1 MIKEKIQGMIAALE
15 AALVD
20 AEKFEGVKMNSAA
33 GTRVRNVMQQ
43 IKVQAQEVRKDVT
56 DKKNSVKAEQ

>member
-20 AEKFEGVKMNSAA
+20 AAKFEGEKMNSAA

-56 DKKNSVKAEQ
+56 DKKNSVKAEK